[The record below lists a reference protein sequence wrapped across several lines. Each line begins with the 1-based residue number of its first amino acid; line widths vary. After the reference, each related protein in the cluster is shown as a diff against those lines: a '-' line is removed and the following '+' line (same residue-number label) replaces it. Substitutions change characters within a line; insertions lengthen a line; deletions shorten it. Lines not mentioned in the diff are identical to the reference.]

1 MTFRITSEKGYIK
14 MKISL
19 AVLFGGKSVEHEIS
33 IISAIQAINNL
44 DKNKYDIIPVYMTK
58 SNEMYAGEKIGVISS
73 YKNVPALLKESRKVT
88 FINEGDKVYLTDHP
102 FIKKFKKEKTLIDI
116 IFPIVHGTNV
126 EDGCLQG
133 YIKTL
138 GVPFVGCDVTAS
150 ALGMDKYLMK
160 LALKD
165 AGIPVLDCVVINKF
179 DYLSNSGDTIAKI
192 KAASD
197 YPVIVKPINLG
208 SSIGIAKAKND
219 EELVEALETA
229 FSYAS
234 RVLVERAVTDLRE
247 INCSVVGDSEEAEAS
262 ECEEPLNA
270 TDILSYEDKYVGGNA
285 SKGVKGAKGAKSG
298 STDSQGMASLARK
311 IPADISAERRAE
323 IREMAVKAFKALG
336 CNGVSRIDFMIDG
349 KDDKVYVNEI
359 NTIPGSLSFYLW
371 EPIGIPYEKLLDKM
385 IQLSLKRA
393 REEKDINYTFDTN
406 VISLCNDGALGGAKK

>member
-1 MTFRITSEKGYIK
+1 
-14 MKISL
+14 MKINL

-44 DKNKYDIIPVYMTK
+44 NKDKYEIIPVYMTK
-58 SNEMYAGEKIGVISS
+58 SNEMYTGEKIGLISS
-73 YKNVPALLKESRKVT
+73 YNNVPELLKSSRKVT
-88 FINEGDKVYLTDHP
+88 FINDNGRVYLTDHP
-102 FIKKFKKEKTLIDI
+102 FVKKFRKEKTLIDV
-116 IFPIVHGTNV
+116 IFPVVHGTNV

-150 ALGMDKYLMK
+150 ALGMDKHLMK

-179 DYLSNSGDTIAKI
+179 DYDSNSESAISKI
-192 KAASD
+192 KAMSD

-208 SSIGIAKAKND
+208 SSIGITKAKTDD
-219 EELVEALETA
+219 ELSDALDVA
-229 FSYAS
+229 FSFAS
-234 RVLVERAVTDLRE
+234 KVLVERAVTSLRE
-247 INCSVVGDSEEAEAS
+247 INCSVAGDIEEAEAS

-270 TDILSYEDKYVGGNA
+270 TDILSYEDKYVGGN
-285 SKGVKGAKGAKSG
+285 SSKGAKGCKGG

-311 IPADISAERRAE
+311 IPADISTERRTE
-323 IREMAVKAFKALG
+323 IREMAVRAFKALG

-349 KDDKVYVNEI
+349 AEDKVYVNEI

-371 EPIGIPYEKLLDKM
+371 EPLGISYDKLLDRM
-385 IQLSLKRA
+385 IQLALKRV
-393 REEKDINYTFDTN
+393 RDENDINYTFDTN
-406 VISLCNDGALGGAKK
+406 VISLCNDNALGGVKK